1 MKPRSQS
8 ANQVVGNVGLYYVC
22 YRLSRLGWNVM
33 PTARNAKGI
42 DVLIYSQD
50 AKRTR
55 SVQVKA
61 LSKKVPVPLG
71 AHTDGLIG
79 DFFVVCCNVAS
90 DDPECFVLTPAEV
103 QTLAH
108 RGVKDDKNS
117 TDGFDPTSGALVEG
131 KKSVETST
139 AAGAAVAYAV
149 AKGDIAKVKE
159 YYTGPEITGLIN
171 KP

>member
-8 ANQVVGNVGLYYVC
+8 ANQVVGNVGLFYVC

-50 AKRTR
+50 AKRTY

-61 LSKKVPVPLG
+61 LSKKNPVPLG

-90 DDPECFVLTPAEV
+90 DDRKCFVLTPAEV
-103 QTLAH
+103 QMLAH
-108 RGVKDDKNS
+108 RGVKDDK
-117 TDGFDPTSGALVEG
+117 TSCWLQPKHYDRPEFKEKWERIGKGSLAALPDE
-131 KKSVETST
+131 
-139 AAGAAVAYAV
+139 AV
-149 AKGDIAKVKE
+149 
-159 YYTGPEITGLIN
+159 TG
-171 KP
+171 